1 MKTSFLS
8 SEPVD
13 SNGSLL
19 LLLVNAVVV
28 PWLISVRIP
37 NTVPDSSE
45 PGIQIKSIRH
55 LPSCNKAKWQVT
67 VSPDQ

>member
-13 SNGSLL
+13 SNGSLS
-19 LLLVNAVVV
+19 LLVVNVVVV

-45 PGIQIKSIRH
+45 PGIQNKSIRH

>member
-13 SNGSLL
+13 SNGSLS
-19 LLLVNAVVV
+19 LLVVNVVV
-28 PWLISVRIP
+28 VTWPITVQIP

-45 PGIQIKSIRH
+45 IGIQI
-55 LPSCNKAKWQVT
+55 VG
-67 VSPDQ
+67 